1 MLDLSVL
8 KEKYWELK
16 MFDGEVL
23 LIKRPSQKMVID
35 MMGYE
40 DTFKKEENPRLKI
53 DAFVGM
59 LSQILNNNVSGKKY
73 SDDYIS
79 AVFDFSIGM
88 AVVQN
93 YMEFAGEINSNP
105 N

>member
-23 LIKRPSQKMVID
+23 LIKRPSQKMIMD
-35 MMGYE
+35 MMGFE
-40 DTFKKEENPRLKI
+40 DTFKKEENPKIRI

-59 LSQILNNNVSGKKY
+59 LSQILNNNINGKKL
-73 SDDYIS
+73 SDDYIAS
-79 AVFDFSIGM
+79 VFDFTIGM